1 MSTNFV
7 DNPGE
12 SPLSKGGWILDS
24 IVEVVLAVATYVRQ
38 SIEVML

>member
-1 MSTNFV
+1 M

-12 SPLSKGGWILDS
+12 SPSSRGGWMLDS
-24 IVEVVLAVATYVRQ
+24 IVEVVLAVAAYVRQ